1 MSLRRIR
8 DILIEYFWLM
18 CFHLAAGR
26 HVWIQF
32 WFILANFYIIF
43 NLPPHTFPL
52 CFYFV
57 VCSIWLLSLSSNH
70 ILREAGPNILFIYSL
85 ASILFQFCFKHINP
99 SFTISLFNKFEFS
112 HIPSQLAA
120 TASHFSHYLPVDQ
133 LYAKEVYFCS
143 FLIKCNLSSI
153 H

>member
-1 MSLRRIR
+1 
-8 DILIEYFWLM
+8 M
-18 CFHLAAGR
+18 CFHLTTGR

-70 ILREAGPNILFIYSL
+70 ILRQVGPNILFIYSL
-85 ASILFQFCFKHINP
+85 ASILFLFCFKHINP
-99 SFTISLFNKFEFS
+99 SFTTLCSQMFSLAISSNFHTFHPSSCNSLSFFALLASWSTLCKGSVFLQFS
-112 HIPSQLAA
+112 DKMQ
-120 TASHFSHYLPVDQ
+120 
-133 LYAKEVYFCS
+133 
-143 FLIKCNLSSI
+143 SSI